1 MKILDQYILKRFLY
15 NFFSS
20 FFILI
25 VIFIFQGIWL
35 FIDDLAGKGLGIVI
49 IAKFIFYF
57 IPTLID
63 KVLPLTVLLSSILTF
78 GTFAENYEFAAMK
91 ASGISLQRGMR
102 SLIVFVLFLGVV
114 TFFFANNVIPKS
126 EQKMFNLRRNIAKV
140 KPAAAITEGVF
151 SDFEGTGDGMNIKVD
166 KKYGEQDRFLD
177 NVIIHRKTK
186 QNVNNTVIKATSG
199 ELISSEESDII
210 QLVLK
215 DGNYYEDLVS
225 KDPKEQRKHPFA
237 KADFETYAINIDISE
252 LNEQDLEEDQNI
264 TTNKMKNV
272 SRLIKDIDSLR
283 ENNLE
288 KVEAFSKNIVNRMG
302 AFPIQPKK
310 KKPQQV
316 EKTGLELIQTEKNQ
330 KDRMKKDSIKDID
343 ALLDN
348 LEEWQRMQVMKNA
361 KNSVSGIMSTVTAKK
376 DELQSRYKFYNSH
389 ILSLHQK
396 YALALSCI
404 ILFFV
409 GAPLGA
415 IIRKGGLGLPM
426 VIAIILFL
434 AYYFIGVF
442 AGNYAKE
449 GNIHP
454 AIGAWLSTLIM
465 LPLGVSLTKRATADK
480 GLFGF
485 GHIFDGIKS
494 IFKRKSEE
502 ADEES
507 PDNSDEDLSDSKKDH
522 EILISYSNEKLI
534 DIVQNYKQHG
544 FDTSL
549 RGSAMAIL
557 KKRGISMDELRFK
570 GMLTNQSYER
580 AEVLYESF
588 NWNSKVAFYIY
599 LTAIIFIPIS
609 GFVLPDSK
617 IGEDL
622 FTLIFNLL
630 ILGYF
635 FYVIKSAIQYSN
647 IYKLIKKEGQFNP
660 IIAFVLGAIIYFIF
674 YFYIRKSLKEDMK
687 LIR

>member
-1 MKILDQYILKRFLY
+1 MKILDQYILRRFLY

-35 FIDDLAGKGLGIVI
+35 FIDDLAGKGLGMVI
-49 IAKFIFYF
+49 IGKFIFYF
-57 IPTLID
+57 IPTLVD

-151 SDFEGTGDGMNIKVD
+151 SDFEGTGEGMNIKVD
-166 KKYGEQDRFLD
+166 RKHGEQDRFLD
-177 NVIIHRKTK
+177 NVIIHKKTK
-186 QNVNNTVIKATSG
+186 QNINNTVIKAKSG

-215 DGNYYEDLVS
+215 DGNYYEDVMP
-225 KDPKEQRKHPFA
+225 KDAKERRKQPFA
-237 KADFETYAINIDISE
+237 KSNFETYTINIDISE
-252 LNEQDLEEDQNI
+252 LNDQDLEEDQNI

-272 SRLIKDIDSLR
+272 GRLIKDIDSLR

-288 KVEAFSKNIVNRMG
+288 KVEAFSKNVVNRMG
-302 AFPIQPKK
+302 AFPLQTPVDSTQKNLKLLKPKK
-310 KKPQQV
+310 KAK
-316 EKTGLELIQTEKNQ
+316 EIKL
-330 KDRMKKDSIKDID
+330 DSIKTMDDFIES
-343 ALLDN
+343 
-348 LEEWQRMQVMKNA
+348 LEQWEQIQVMKKAQNE
-361 KNSVSGIMSTVTAKK
+361 VSSILNTVKSKK
-376 DELQSRYKFYNSH
+376 EELQSRYKFYNSH

-426 VIAIILFL
+426 VVAIMLFL
-434 AYYFIGVF
+434 TYYFIGVF

-454 AIGAWLSTLIM
+454 AIGAWLPTLIM
-465 LPLGVSLTKRATADK
+465 LPLGVSLTRRATADK
-480 GLFGF
+480 GLIGF
-485 GHIFDGIKS
+485 GHFIDRIKS
-494 IFKRKSEE
+494 LFK
-502 ADEES
+502 
-507 PDNSDEDLSDSKKDH
+507 KKDK
-522 EILISYSNEKLI
+522 E
-534 DIVQNYKQHG
+534 
-544 FDTSL
+544 
-549 RGSAMAIL
+549 
-557 KKRGISMDELRFK
+557 
-570 GMLTNQSYER
+570 
-580 AEVLYESF
+580 AEE
-588 NWNSKVAFYIY
+588 
-599 LTAIIFIPIS
+599 
-609 GFVLPDSK
+609 
-617 IGEDL
+617 
-622 FTLIFNLL
+622 
-630 ILGYF
+630 
-635 FYVIKSAIQYSN
+635 Q
-647 IYKLIKKEGQFNP
+647 
-660 IIAFVLGAIIYFIF
+660 
-674 YFYIRKSLKEDMK
+674 
-687 LIR
+687 

>member
-1 MKILDQYILKRFLY
+1 MKILDQYILRRFLY

-35 FIDDLAGKGLGIVI
+35 FIDDLAGKGLGMVI
-49 IAKFIFYF
+49 IGKFIFYF
-57 IPTLID
+57 IPTLVD

-102 SLIVFVLFLGVV
+102 SLIVFVLFLGLV
-114 TFFFANNVIPKS
+114 TFFFANDVIPKS

-151 SDFEGTGDGMNIKVD
+151 SDFEGTGQGMNIKVD

-177 NVIIHRKTK
+177 NVIIHKKTD
-186 QNVNNTVIKATSG
+186 QNINNTVIKAKAG

-215 DGNYYEDLVS
+215 DGNYYEEIVK
-225 KDPKEQRKHPFA
+225 KDAKEKRKQPFA
-237 KADFETYAINIDISE
+237 KSNFETYTINIDISE
-252 LNEQDLEEDQNI
+252 LGNQDLEEDQNI

-272 SRLIKDIDSLR
+272 GRLIKDIDSLR

-288 KVEAFSKNIVNRMG
+288 KVTAFSKNVVNRMG
-302 AFPIQPKK
+302 AFPLKVPIDTTKQK
-310 KKPQQV
+310 
-316 EKTGLELIQTEKNQ
+316 LELMKA
-330 KDRMKKDSIKDID
+330 KDTIKRDSFETID
-343 ALLDN
+343 QFVSS
-348 LEEWQRMQVMKNA
+348 LEQWEQIQVMKKALNE
-361 KNSVSGIMSTVTAKK
+361 VSSIINTVDSKK

-426 VIAIILFL
+426 VVAIILFL
-434 AYYFIGVF
+434 TYYFIGVF

-454 AIGAWLSTLIM
+454 AIGAWLPTMIM
-465 LPLGVSLTKRATADK
+465 LPLGISLTRRATADK
-480 GLFGF
+480 GLVGF
-485 GHIFDGIKS
+485 GHFIDRIKS
-494 IFKRKSEE
+494 LFK
-502 ADEES
+502 
-507 PDNSDEDLSDSKKDH
+507 
-522 EILISYSNEKLI
+522 
-534 DIVQNYKQHG
+534 
-544 FDTSL
+544 
-549 RGSAMAIL
+549 
-557 KKRGISMDELRFK
+557 
-570 GMLTNQSYER
+570 
-580 AEVLYESF
+580 
-588 NWNSKVAFYIY
+588 
-599 LTAIIFIPIS
+599 
-609 GFVLPDSK
+609 
-617 IGEDL
+617 
-622 FTLIFNLL
+622 
-630 ILGYF
+630 
-635 FYVIKSAIQYSN
+635 
-647 IYKLIKKEGQFNP
+647 KKE
-660 IIAFVLGAIIYFIF
+660 
-674 YFYIRKSLKEDMK
+674 KEAEDE
-687 LIR
+687 

>member
-1 MKILDQYILKRFLY
+1 LKILDQYILRRFLY

-35 FIDDLAGKGLGIVI
+35 FIDDLAGKGLGMVI
-49 IAKFIFYF
+49 IGKFIFYF
-57 IPTLID
+57 IPTLVD

-114 TFFFANNVIPKS
+114 TFFFANDVIPKS

-151 SDFEGTGDGMNIKVD
+151 SDFEGTGQGMNIKVD

-177 NVIIHRKTK
+177 NVIIHKKTK
-186 QNVNNTVIKATSG
+186 QNINNTVIKAKSG

-215 DGNYYEDLVS
+215 DGHYYEDIVK
-225 KDPKEQRKHPFA
+225 KDARERRKQPFA
-237 KADFETYAINIDISE
+237 KSNFETYTINIDISE
-252 LNEQDLEEDQNI
+252 LNNQDLEEDQNI

-272 SRLIKDIDSLR
+272 GRLIKDIDSLR

-288 KVEAFSKNIVNRMG
+288 KVAAFSKNVVSRMG
-302 AFPIQPKK
+302 AFPVKVPKDTTR
-310 KKPQQV
+310 Q
-316 EKTGLELIQTEKNQ
+316 GLELIKADNLKNTDTIQ
-330 KDRMKKDSIKDID
+330 RDSIKTID
-343 ALLDN
+343 QF
-348 LEEWQRMQVMKNA
+348 LESLEQWEQIQVMKKAQNE
-361 KNSVSGIMSTVTAKK
+361 VSSIMNTVTSKK
-376 DELQSRYKFYNSH
+376 QELQSRYKFYNSH

-426 VIAIILFL
+426 VVAIILFL
-434 AYYFIGVF
+434 TYYFIGVF

-454 AIGAWLSTLIM
+454 AIGAWLPTMIM
-465 LPLGVSLTKRATADK
+465 LPLGISLTRRATADK
-480 GLFGF
+480 GLVGF
-485 GHIFDGIKS
+485 GHFIDRIKLL
-494 IFKRKSEE
+494 FK
-502 ADEES
+502 
-507 PDNSDEDLSDSKKDH
+507 KKDK
-522 EILISYSNEKLI
+522 E
-534 DIVQNYKQHG
+534 
-544 FDTSL
+544 
-549 RGSAMAIL
+549 A
-557 KKRGISMDELRFK
+557 
-570 GMLTNQSYER
+570 
-580 AEVLYESF
+580 
-588 NWNSKVAFYIY
+588 
-599 LTAIIFIPIS
+599 
-609 GFVLPDSK
+609 
-617 IGEDL
+617 
-622 FTLIFNLL
+622 
-630 ILGYF
+630 
-635 FYVIKSAIQYSN
+635 
-647 IYKLIKKEGQFNP
+647 EGQ
-660 IIAFVLGAIIYFIF
+660 
-674 YFYIRKSLKEDMK
+674 
-687 LIR
+687 

>member
-1 MKILDQYILKRFLY
+1 
-15 NFFSS
+15 
-20 FFILI
+20 
-25 VIFIFQGIWL
+25 
-35 FIDDLAGKGLGIVI
+35 LAGKGLGIVI

-151 SDFEGTGDGMNIKVD
+151 SDFEGTGEGMNIKVD

-177 NVIIHRKTK
+177 NVIIHRKTD
-186 QNVNNTVIKATSG
+186 QNINNTVIKAKSG

-210 QLVLK
+210 QLLLK
-215 DGNYYEDLVS
+215 DGNYYEELVS
-225 KDPKEQRKHPFA
+225 KDPKEQRKKPFA
-237 KADFETYAINIDISE
+237 KADFGTYTINIDISE
-252 LNEQDLEEDQNI
+252 LNDQDMEEDQNI

-302 AFPIQPKK
+302 AFPVLTQKNLQKTENPK
-310 KKPQQV
+310 
-316 EKTGLELIQTEKNQ
+316 LELIQTEEQ
-330 KDRMKKDSIKDID
+330 KKKEIQKDSIKDIEG
-343 ALLDN
+343 LLDH
-348 LEEWQRMQVMKNA
+348 LEEWQRLQVLKNA
-361 KNSVSGIMSTVTAKK
+361 KNSVSGIMNTITAKK

-389 ILSLHQK
+389 I
-396 YALALSCI
+396 
-404 ILFFV
+404 
-409 GAPLGA
+409 
-415 IIRKGGLGLPM
+415 RKGGLGLPM
-426 VIAIILFL
+426 VIAIVLFL
-434 AYYFIGVF
+434 TYYFIGVF

-485 GHIFDGIKS
+485 GHIFDRIKS
-494 IFKRKSEE
+494 IFKKKKKDSEE
-502 ADEES
+502 
-507 PDNSDEDLSDSKKDH
+507 
-522 EILISYSNEKLI
+522 
-534 DIVQNYKQHG
+534 
-544 FDTSL
+544 
-549 RGSAMAIL
+549 
-557 KKRGISMDELRFK
+557 
-570 GMLTNQSYER
+570 
-580 AEVLYESF
+580 
-588 NWNSKVAFYIY
+588 
-599 LTAIIFIPIS
+599 
-609 GFVLPDSK
+609 
-617 IGEDL
+617 
-622 FTLIFNLL
+622 
-630 ILGYF
+630 
-635 FYVIKSAIQYSN
+635 
-647 IYKLIKKEGQFNP
+647 
-660 IIAFVLGAIIYFIF
+660 
-674 YFYIRKSLKEDMK
+674 
-687 LIR
+687 

>member
-1 MKILDQYILKRFLY
+1 M
-15 NFFSS
+15 
-20 FFILI
+20 I

-151 SDFEGTGDGMNIKVD
+151 SDFEGTGQGMNIKVD
-166 KKYGEQDRFLD
+166 RKHGEQDRFLE
-177 NVIIHRKTK
+177 NVIIHKK
-186 QNVNNTVIKATSG
+186 NNQNINTTVIKAKSG

-215 DGNYYEDLVS
+215 DGNYYEELTP
-225 KDPKEQRKHPFA
+225 KDAKERRKQPFA
-237 KADFETYAINIDISE
+237 KSDFETYTINIDISE
-252 LNEQDLEEDQNI
+252 LNDQDLEEDQNI

-302 AFPIQPKK
+302 AFPAIA
-310 KKPQQV
+310 
-316 EKTGLELIQTEKNQ
+316 
-330 KDRMKKDSIKDID
+330 KKDSIDGKPAPELIVTDKDKKVKKDSIRTID
-343 ALLDN
+343 DLVNN
-348 LEEWQRMQVMKNA
+348 LQQWEQLQVMKKA
-361 KNSVSGIMSTVTAKK
+361 KNDVSGILSTVIAKK
-376 DELQSRYKFYNSH
+376 DELQTRYKFYNSH

-426 VIAIILFL
+426 VIAIVLFL
-434 AYYFIGVF
+434 TYYFIGVF

-454 AIGAWLSTLIM
+454 ALGAWLSTLIM
-465 LPLGVSLTKRATADK
+465 MPLGISLTKRATADK

-485 GHIFDGIKS
+485 GNIIDFFKSLFKKKNQEKGSFHTLPIQNSANSEVYITNYTSKEELSILIKS
-494 IFKRKSEE
+494 LHLIMVFPKSLNIASSAEFIKIHE
-502 ADEES
+502 RNINQLNEIS
-507 PDNSDEDLSDSKKDH
+507 STDNSGIIKQQINLYPTISKE
-522 EILISYSNEKLI
+522 EINYFI
-534 DIVQNYKQHG
+534 D
-544 FDTSL
+544 
-549 RGSAMAIL
+549 A
-557 KKRGISMDELRFK
+557 KKK
-570 GMLTNQSYER
+570 NQSFT
-580 AEVLYESF
+580 S
-588 NWNSKVAFYIY
+588 AFVGK
-599 LTAIIFIPIS
+599 LTALII
-609 GFVLPDSK
+609 
-617 IGEDL
+617 
-622 FTLIFNLL
+622 
-630 ILGYF
+630 
-635 FYVIKSAIQYSN
+635 Q
-647 IYKLIKKEGQFNP
+647 LIKTKGNTITEIELKLEEISRINNNLIQ
-660 IIAFVLGAIIYFIF
+660 II
-674 YFYIRKSLKEDMK
+674 RNSN
-687 LIR
+687 